1 MNIGIVSFPPGARPG
16 ALRLL
21 REATAHLSE
30 NNNLRRVDQGPLNF
44 RWKHGTGKWRWKRQL
59 SGAKDATG
67 KRLCA
72 LVNGTVRGGVLRT
85 LTSNLALALALSLS
99 LSLSLSLTLAL
110 TRCGAV
116 CCRPPSSV
124 TR

>member
-1 MNIGIVSFPPGARPG
+1 MNIGIVYFPPGARPG

-21 REATAHLSE
+21 REATEHLSE

-72 LVNGTVRGGVLRT
+72 LVNGTARGGGLLTSTSTPT
-85 LTSNLALALALSLS
+85 LTLTLT
-99 LSLSLSLTLAL
+99 LTLAL
-110 TRCGAV
+110 TLALARCGAA
-116 CCRPPSSV
+116 CCRRPSSA